1 MSMPAISWTVTGT
14 GTSPI
19 YGVDNFQAPFNV
31 GIGCTISATATYSV
45 QYTFDDIQAD
55 GYVAS
60 SGTWFT
66 SSDFSSATTSK
77 AASFTIPCRGIRLNV
92 SASTGSVTIQI
103 QQAGER

>member
-1 MSMPAISWTVTGT
+1 MSMPAVNWTATGV

-19 YGVDNFQAPFNV
+19 YGVDNFQAPFNI
-31 GIGCTISATATYSV
+31 GIGCTITGTATYSV

-55 GYVAS
+55 NYSPAS
-60 SGTWFT
+60 GNWFT
-66 SSDFSSATTSK
+66 SSDFNSVTTTK

-92 SASTGSVTIQI
+92 SASTGSVLFQV

>member
-1 MSMPAISWTVTGT
+1 MSMTAISYKVTGI
-14 GTSPI
+14 GVSPV
-19 YGVDNFQAPFNV
+19 YACDNFQAPFNI

-45 QYTFDDIQAD
+45 EYTFDDILAD

-66 SSDFSSATTSK
+66 ASDFSSVTTSK

-92 SASTGSVTIQI
+92 SASTGSVTMQV

>member
-1 MSMPAISWTVTGT
+1 MPAISWTVTGT

-31 GIGCTISATATYSV
+31 GIGVSISATATYSV

-55 GYVAS
+55 NYVPA

-66 SSDFSSATTSK
+66 SSDFSAISAAK
-77 AASFTIPCRGIRLNV
+77 GASFTIPCRGIRLNV